1 MLCSR
6 CKKRQAVVFISTI
19 QGNDKRDE
27 GLCLIC
33 AKELGVPQVNDYLEK
48 MGISDEDLEESYKMI
63 FGDVD
68 EESGADAD
76 SGADDDFTPGGAGTM
91 MPFFKRFAANK
102 DSQTESEKQDLKD
115 DKKHNKKKEEKKR
128 KFLDT
133 YCTNLTAKAKKG
145 EIDRI
150 IGREKEIYRVM
161 QILSRRTK
169 NNPCIIGEPGVGKTA
184 IAEGI
189 AQKLADGDVPFR
201 LQGKELYMLDLTS
214 LVAGT
219 QFRGQFEGRVKAL
232 IEEIKTAG
240 NIILFIDEVHNLVGT
255 GDSEGTM
262 NAANILKPALS
273 RGEVQVIGATTFN
286 EYRKYIE
293 KDSALERRFQPV
305 TANEPSIEDTIEL
318 LKGIKE
324 YYEEYHKLYVSDDI
338 LKSCAV
344 LSERYITDRYLP
356 DKAIDLLDEAAACAS
371 INSKELTEYEQLKK
385 KNKALETEENNL
397 SAETENKDYQRI
409 AEIKTELAKNTARID
424 ELEPMIKEVHVT
436 ENDVCKVIELW
447 TGIPASKLLETE
459 FKRIANLETVLKSKV
474 VGQDEACELVAA
486 AIKRTRVQLSARR
499 RPASFIFV
507 GPTGV
512 GKTELVKVLAN
523 ELFNTVDPLIRLDMS
538 EFMEKHS
545 VSRIIGSP
553 PGYVGYD
560 EAGQLTEK
568 VRRKPY
574 SVILFDEIEKAHPD
588 VMNILLQILDEGK
601 VTDAHGRT
609 VSFENTVIAMTSNA
623 GSSFNTSGLG
633 FAKSEADISK
643 DKAMKALGEFLRPEF
658 LSRVDEVVVFKPLTL
673 DAYKGIA
680 GLMIGEMK
688 EPLLEK
694 NITLNVSDEAYEL
707 VAKKAS
713 GGKFGGRDVRKVVRK
728 DIEDKVANIIVEA
741 DGNISQ
747 IDVDSDG
754 DEIKVTGK

>member
-19 QGNDKRDE
+19 QGNEKRDE

-48 MGISDEDLEESYKMI
+48 MGISDEDLEESYKML
-63 FGDVD
+63 FGEGDPDSEEND
-68 EESGADAD
+68 E
-76 SGADDDFTPGGAGTM
+76 DFTPGGAGTM
-91 MPFFKRFAANK
+91 MPFFQRFAANK
-102 DSQTESEKQDLKD
+102 DGKSESEKQEVKD

-747 IDVDSDG
+747 IDVDADG